1 VSSDFE
7 APPTVTVTRVE
18 SRGDRRRFLLLPYR
32 IYRDDPLW
40 VPPLLPELKRKLDP
54 ERGVFFGRG
63 DAELFLARRNGRP
76 AGRIC
81 LAEDRKTNAARGRK
95 ECLFGFFES
104 VEDYAVARALF
115 DKAMAWAGRR
125 GLDSLFGPFNLDY
138 EDSYGILV
146 EGWDRPPALLCG
158 HNPPYYAGFFDR
170 FGFRP
175 ARPHNVAF
183 ALELAD
189 IDSALERLGKLEDRA
204 RESGR
209 VEIEAA
215 DMDRWDE
222 MVDRV
227 LFLLNE
233 VLGTGPDRIPWHR
246 DALEDFLSPF
256 RRIADPELILFAQVE
271 GRTVGWFPG
280 VPNLN
285 EAFIHANGLRCPWD
299 YLRLAWHMR
308 RRTECLSVKSVL
320 VLREYWSTAAPILL
334 FYELGRRA
342 RRKGY
347 RWMDFSLTQADNP
360 NTIALAQRL
369 GARIYK
375 RYQVY
380 RRAVKRTTS

>member
-1 VSSDFE
+1 MSSE
-7 APPTVTVTRVE
+7 ADDRHTVTVERVE
-18 SRGDRRRFLLLPYR
+18 NRRDMRRFLLLPHR
-32 IYRDDPLW
+32 IYRNDPLW
-40 VPPLLPELKRKLDP
+40 VPPLLPEVKRKLGP
-54 ERGVFFGRG
+54 ETGVFYRRG

-81 LAEDRKTNAARGRK
+81 LAEDRKTNAARRRK
-95 ECLFGFFES
+95 DCVFGFFES
-104 VEDYAVARALF
+104 AEDYAVAEALF

-125 GLDSLFGPFNLDY
+125 NLDALFGPFNLDY

-146 EGWDRPPALLCG
+146 EGRDRPPALLCG

-170 FGFRP
+170 FGFKP

-189 IDSALERLGKLEDRA
+189 IDSAVQRLGKLEERA
-204 RESGR
+204 RQSGR
-209 VEIEAA
+209 VRIEAA
-215 DMDRWDE
+215 DLDRWDE

-233 VLGTGPDRIPWHR
+233 VLATGPDSIPWHR

-256 RRIADPELILFAQVE
+256 RRIADPELVLFAQVD

-285 EAFIHANGLRCPWD
+285 EAFIHANGLRYPWN
-299 YLRLAWHMR
+299 YASLACRLR
-308 RRTECLSVKSVL
+308 RRTECLAVKSVL
-320 VLREYWSTAAPILL
+320 VLRECWSTGVPILL
-334 FYELGRRA
+334 FFELGRRA

-360 NTIALAQRL
+360 NTIALARRL

-380 RRAVKRTTS
+380 RRDLR